1 MNSII
6 SLLLKL
12 NKMNNKL
19 LPIVLLTLASY
30 SFGQSNF
37 DQRLLAHFSEEQ
49 LAQMPQQKLKAIT
62 DYYCNSYSIDDS
74 NAIGFD
80 IYSFDVSQYE
90 ELRRE
95 SVDFSFANE
104 QGVIITL
111 FAKEKYL
118 QKATLKKL

>member
-1 MNSII
+1 
-6 SLLLKL
+6 
-12 NKMNNKL
+12 MNNKL

-30 SFGQSNF
+30 SFGQNTY

-49 LAQMPQQKLKAIT
+49 LGQMPQQKLRAIT
-62 DYYCNSYSIDDS
+62 DYYCNSYSLDSS

-80 IYSFDVSQYE
+80 IHSFDVSQYE

-118 QKATLKKL
+118 PKATLQKQ

>member
-1 MNSII
+1 
-6 SLLLKL
+6 
-12 NKMNNKL
+12 MNNKL
-19 LPIVLLTLASY
+19 LLIVLLTLASH

-49 LAQMPQQKLKAIT
+49 LAQMPQQKLQAIT

-74 NAIGFD
+74 NTIEFD

-111 FAKEKYL
+111 FAKDKYL
-118 QKATLKKL
+118 PKGTLKKL